1 MAANPQQA
9 SRPLR
14 LLYPR
19 ELIDRQVARLQRDL
33 RRLYGRFR
41 RGEIT
46 REEAWVEGEA
56 AIKGSFAQ
64 AQADVAAYM
73 QKHGVVWRGNFR
85 EIQQGLVDTLVSWRG
100 IVDDF

>member
-46 REEAWVEGEA
+46 REEAWVEVKLRLKVFCA
-56 AIKGSFAQ
+56 GSGQ
-64 AQADVAAYM
+64 LSAAYM
-73 QKHGVVWRGNFR
+73 QKLGVVWRGNFL
-85 EIQQGLVDTLVSWRG
+85 EIQQGLVDTLVSW
-100 IVDDF
+100 VEL